1 MKESRDEV
9 LADAALA
16 GDEDAL
22 ASAPEPRRGLAH
34 AHHRSTSADK
44 DRRRARQGRS
54 DRQPHAGEQP
64 VRTETGRATTS
75 LPREIRESD
84 MNCQAQ
90 QEKAKRISEIR
101 ASWSDKLDGD

>member
-34 AHHRSTSADK
+34 AHHRATSADQ

-64 VRTETGRATTS
+64 VRTETGGATTS
-75 LPREIRESD
+75 RCRCKLGTRVCAVKLSGND
-84 MNCQAQ
+84 
-90 QEKAKRISEIR
+90 AK
-101 ASWSDKLDGD
+101 